1 MKVSIIGGTGFVGSH
16 LTRRLLQRGHQVQVL
31 SRRAGGS
38 AGATRHI
45 RGNAATGEG
54 LAQAMS
60 DAEAV
65 IYLVAIIRERGD
77 QTFRQAIV
85 EGTRNTLEAARAAGV
100 RRYLHVS
107 ALGAARGTG
116 SRYFE
121 AKAESEE
128 LVRAS
133 GLDWTIFRPS
143 LIFGEGDDF
152 FGGVLRG
159 LVQGG
164 VQNGLW
170 YPPAPVIPLI
180 GDGHFPFRP
189 VWVGDVAEALVQAL
203 EKPHTIGQTYEL
215 VGPRE
220 YTFRELILRVRDG
233 LGSRKPLLPIP
244 IFLMDLAVPLLSR
257 IPGFPLTMDQY
268 RMLKVGNT
276 ADPTAMRQVFD
287 LEWRSLETELPVILR
302 HPKGGAH
309 LEAG

>member
-1 MKVSIIGGTGFVGSH
+1 MNVLIVGGTGFVGTH
-16 LTRRLLQRGHQVQVL
+16 LTRCLLQKGHRVQVL
-31 SRRAGGS
+31 SRQGTGLVS
-38 AGATRHI
+38 GARYI

-54 LAQAMS
+54 LAPAMK

-77 QTFRQAIV
+77 QTFQQAIV

-100 RRYLHVS
+100 RRYLHMS

-121 AKAESEE
+121 AKAEAEE
-128 LVRAS
+128 RVRDS

-164 VQNGLW
+164 SQNGLW
-170 YPPAPVIPLI
+170 YPPLPVIPLI

-189 VWVGDVAEALVQAL
+189 VWVGDVSEAFAQAL
-203 EKPHTIGQTYEL
+203 EKPQTIGQTYEL
-215 VGPRE
+215 VGPQE
-220 YTFRELILRVRDG
+220 YTFRELVLRVRDA

-244 IFLMDLAVPLLSR
+244 IFLMDLALPLLSR
-257 IPGFPLTMDQY
+257 IPGFPLTLDSQ
-268 RMLKVGNT
+268 
-276 ADPTAMRQVFD
+276 
-287 LEWRSLETELPVILR
+287 
-302 HPKGGAH
+302 
-309 LEAG
+309 

>member
-1 MKVSIIGGTGFVGSH
+1 MNVLIVGGTGFVGTH
-16 LTRRLLQRGHQVQVL
+16 LTRCLLQKGHRVQVL
-31 SRRAGGS
+31 SRQGTGS
-38 AGATRHI
+38 VSGARYI

-54 LAQAMS
+54 LAPAMK

-77 QTFRQAIV
+77 QTFQQAIV
-85 EGTRNTLEAARAAGV
+85 EGTRNTLEAVRAARV
-100 RRYLHVS
+100 RRYLHMS

-121 AKAESEE
+121 AKAEAEE
-128 LVRAS
+128 RVRDS

-152 FGGVLRG
+152 FAGVLRG

-164 VQNGLW
+164 SQNGLW
-170 YPPAPVIPLI
+170 YPPLPVIPLI

-189 VWVGDVAEALVQAL
+189 VWVGDVSETFAQAL
-203 EKPHTIGQTYEL
+203 EKPQTIGQTYEL
-215 VGPRE
+215 VGPQE
-220 YTFRELILRVRDG
+220 YTFRELVLRVRDA

-244 IFLMDLAVPLLSR
+244 IFLMDLALPLLSR
-257 IPGFPLTMDQY
+257 IPGFPLTLDQY

-276 ADPTAMRQVFD
+276 AEPTAMRQVFD
-287 LEWRSLETELPVILR
+287 LEWRSLEMELPIIL
-302 HPKGGAH
+302 KKSAH
-309 LEAG
+309 LAAG

>member
-1 MKVSIIGGTGFVGSH
+1 MNVLIVGGTGFVGTH
-16 LTRRLLQRGHQVQVL
+16 LTRCLLQKGHRVQVL
-31 SRRAGGS
+31 SRQGTGLVS
-38 AGATRHI
+38 GARYI

-54 LAQAMS
+54 LAPAMK

-77 QTFRQAIV
+77 QTFQQAIV

-100 RRYLHVS
+100 RRYLHMS

-121 AKAESEE
+121 AKAEAEE
-128 LVRAS
+128 RVRDS

-164 VQNGLW
+164 SQNGLW
-170 YPPAPVIPLI
+170 YPPLPVIPLI

-189 VWVGDVAEALVQAL
+189 VWVGDVSEAFAQAL
-203 EKPHTIGQTYEL
+203 EKPQTIGQTYEL
-215 VGPRE
+215 VGPQE
-220 YTFRELILRVRDG
+220 YTFRELVLRVRDA
-233 LGSRKPLLPIP
+233 LGSHKPLLPIP
-244 IFLMDLAVPLLSR
+244 IFLMDLALPLLSR
-257 IPGFPLTMDQY
+257 IPGFPLTLDQY

-276 ADPTAMRQVFD
+276 AEPTAMRQVFD
-287 LEWRSLETELPVILR
+287 LEWWSLEMELPIIL
-302 HPKGGAH
+302 KKSAH
-309 LEAG
+309 LAAG